1 MGFFEKIKAG
11 LSKTRQ
17 SLQNTI
23 GGMFAEFHGID
34 DDFYEELEETLIMGD
49 LGIQRLGIFQ
59 RRAYLS
65 LSDLRLEISLVF
77 AADLSEK
84 LIDI

>member
-1 MGFFEKIKAG
+1 MAPHIVVSA
-11 LSKTRQ
+11 
-17 SLQNTI
+17 
-23 GGMFAEFHGID
+23 D
-34 DDFYEELEETLIMGD
+34 DRMGD